1 MSGWESDILDGFLRE
16 ASEES
21 GLPELLDALEAEAGM
36 GALRGPASAESA
48 SAESASAESASAES
62 ASAESLP
69 ASMRASLMD
78 ALALEGRFDR
88 FVEGVA
94 SLLHIDDAGAKGLLD
109 GIGESTNWVPSPL
122 PQVTLYH
129 IDGGHEV
136 ADAVTGFVRMEA
148 GETFPEHKHC
158 GHESVLVLQGSL
170 LDQMSGEVFHP
181 GQVATQDA
189 GTSHSFIVRDGPDL
203 VYLVVAQQGVML
215 GDQHITPDSPDF

>member
-16 ASEES
+16 ASEEP
-21 GLPELLDALEAEAGM
+21 GMPELLDALEAEAIVDAPE
-36 GALRGPASAESA
+36 GAAPPAS
-48 SAESASAESASAES
+48 
-62 ASAESLP
+62 L
-69 ASMRASLMD
+69 RASLFE

-88 FVEGVA
+88 FIEGVA
-94 SLLHIDDAGAKGLLD
+94 SLLHIDDAGAKRLLD
-109 GIGESTNWVPSPL
+109 GIGECANWVPSPL

-129 IDGGHEV
+129 IDGGPEV

-148 GETFPEHKHC
+148 GEMFPEHQHC

-170 LDQMSGEVFHP
+170 LDQTSGEVFHP
-181 GQVATQDA
+181 GEIATQEA

-215 GDQHITPDSPDF
+215 GDQHISPDSPDF